1 MSTKGKRTANEPK
14 NNRNVRNNNVKRSS
28 SNTRANNSYA
38 NNREQYKYGAYER
51 NLERQQYTKKNKK
64 KKGLNIFIKIL
75 IVLLIIIIGICAAGY
90 LFIHSKLSM
99 IQTETIDT
107 TAVGIDTE
115 VAESLKGY
123 RNIALLGIDSR
134 ADDYGLGNRSDCII
148 IASLNE
154 KTNEIKLTS
163 VYRDTYVYVT
173 EKGTK
178 KLDKITHAYSYGGA
192 QNTLK
197 SLNEALDLNIT
208 EYVTVN
214 FDAVIAAVDALGGI
228 TLNIDSSELKYINDY
243 IDATSSSSGV
253 SSNHITKTGSQ
264 TVDGVQAVA
273 YSRIRYTAG
282 GDYKRTERMRDVIEA
297 MLAKAKTLSLGKLNS
312 FANTIL
318 PRISTN
324 ITSNE
329 ILGLIP
335 SLASFNV
342 SDSQGWP
349 YETKGITLNAWYGVP
364 VTLESNVIE
373 LHKELFGQEDY
384 EVSDT
389 VKEMSDAIIDK
400 TGYTE

>member
-14 NNRNVRNNNVKRSS
+14 NSRNNVNRNNTSNV
-28 SNTRANNSYA
+28 
-38 NNREQYKYGAYER
+38 NREQYKYGAYER
-51 NLERQQYTKKNKK
+51 NLERQQYANKK
-64 KKGLNIFIKIL
+64 KKKKKLNIFVKIL
-75 IVLLIIIIGICAAGY
+75 IVLLIIIIGIVIAGY
-90 LFIHSKLSM
+90 LFINSKLSM
-99 IQTETIDT
+99 LQTETIDT
-107 TAVGIDTE
+107 TAVGIDSG
-115 VAESLKGY
+115 VAESLQGY

-134 ADDYGLGNRSDCII
+134 ADDYSPGNRSDCII

-154 KTNEIKLTS
+154 ETNAVKLTS
-163 VYRDTYVYVT
+163 VYRDTYVYV
-173 EKGTK
+173 EENGSK
-178 KLDKITHAYSYGGA
+178 KLDKITHAYAYGGA

-228 TLNIDSSELKYINDY
+228 TLNIDSSELQYINSY
-243 IDATSSSSGV
+243 IDATSSTSGV
-253 SSNHITKTGSQ
+253 SSSHITRTGNQ

-273 YSRIRYTAG
+273 YSRIRYTSG
-282 GDYKRTERMRDVIEA
+282 GDYKRTERMRDVLTA
-297 MLAKAKTLSLGKLNS
+297 MLTKAKTLSLGQLNS

-324 ITSNE
+324 ITSGE

-335 SLASFNV
+335 SLATINV

-349 YETKGITLNAWYGVP
+349 YEVKGITLNAWYGVP
-364 VTLESNVIE
+364 VTLESNVVE

-384 EVSDT
+384 QVSDT
-389 VKEMSDAIIDK
+389 VKEMSDAIINR